1 MNVANTGSPREII
14 KAAYAVYNYLDEVV
28 WLSMLSAGN
37 DMTHIYDGEAAK
49 RMVEQI
55 LATYIPEFR
64 KLQQKI
70 SDNYGEIVDSI

>member
-1 MNVANTGSPREII
+1 
-14 KAAYAVYNYLDEVV
+14 
-28 WLSMLSAGN
+28 MLSAGN

-70 SDNYGEIVDSI
+70 SDNYGEILDSI